1 VLLKRAATP
10 LTLFVF
16 DVLSVEGEPV
26 VSRSYRERRRLLEEL
41 RLDGTQWRT
50 PDAFDEGEAL
60 WEAVCEHE
68 LEGVVA
74 KRRSGRNVSG
84 ERGWIKTRNRDYWRW
99 ELEREGALKQRRVRR
114 FV

>member
-1 VLLKRAATP
+1 MSGLRREGKRTEIGPHPSPLLCECVLLKRAATP

-16 DVLSVEGEPV
+16 VVLSVEGEPV
-26 VSRSYRERRRLLEEL
+26 VSPSYRERRVLEEL

-50 PDAFDEGEAL
+50 TDAFDEGEAL
-60 WEAVCEHE
+60 SEAVCEHE

-84 ERGWIKTRNRDYWRW
+84 
-99 ELEREGALKQRRVRR
+99 RRVRR

>member
-1 VLLKRAATP
+1 M
-10 LTLFVF
+10 
-16 DVLSVEGEPV
+16 
-26 VSRSYRERRRLLEEL
+26 

-50 PDAFDEGEAL
+50 PEVFNDGEAL

-74 KRRSGRNVSG
+74 KRCSGRYMPGRS
-84 ERGWIKTRNRDYWRW
+84 GWIKTKNRDYWRY
-99 ELEREGALKQRRVRR
+99 EMEREGALRSRRTGA